1 MLWILWN
8 FSETLFIEHLWVT
21 ASISS
26 SPLTL
31 NLDIACFSVLLIL
44 SSKYFLTTFYKY
56 SLKKIYCDIKNV
68 IDTPFFSS
76 KVLSVAYSSN
86 FVVMILC
93 MEVGEKLNI
102 FASIHLLNISSYA
115 EIKLLHINPFRQW
128 VQLNIKNFKNKV
140 CIKMASNLLYI
151 FILKQSFKP
160 FKMSVKWAALK
171 RK

>member
-1 MLWILWN
+1 MNFVEFFRNLIYRTSLSDCFNFILFINFIFKHCLFFSPPDIELEIFSHNILQIFSEKNILWHQKRN
-8 FSETLFIEHLWVT
+8 WHSIFFLQSFICR
-21 ASISS
+21 I
-26 SPLTL
+26 
-31 NLDIACFSVLLIL
+31 LIKFRCYDL
-44 SSKYFLTTFYKY
+44 VHGS
-56 SLKKIYCDIKNV
+56 
-68 IDTPFFSS
+68 
-76 KVLSVAYSSN
+76 
-86 FVVMILC
+86 
-93 MEVGEKLNI
+93 GRKLNI

-128 VQLNIKNFKNKV
+128 VQLNMKNFKNKV